1 LSIYVKG
8 DCIEC
13 GGVDVDMG
21 YTDTG
26 VCFKCKAWRD
36 YAAEKLENEYQHW
49 LSKHKAQVPA
59 VEVLTVEPPESNMEP
74 GNA

>member
-13 GGVDVDMG
+13 GGVNVDMG
-21 YTDTG
+21 YIDAG
-26 VCFKCKAWRD
+26 VCFECKKWRD

-49 LSKHKAQVPA
+49 HSKHKAQVPA
-59 VEVLTVEPPESNMEP
+59 VEIETVEPDMEVP
-74 GNA
+74 DNA

>member
-1 LSIYVKG
+1 LSFYVKG

-13 GGVDVDMG
+13 GGVNVDMG
-21 YTDTG
+21 YIDTG
-26 VCFKCKAWRD
+26 VCSKCTAWRGVR
-36 YAAEKLENEYQHW
+36 ATQFENEYQHW

-59 VEVLTVEPPESNMEP
+59 VEIETVEPDMEVP